1 MLRNGRGVILSDC
14 RNNRGYGCLFK
25 DLKIVILSDLQ
36 GCNVSLLPKF
46 NVVVFTRSQKPCLVR
61 ER

>member
-14 RNNRGYGCLFK
+14 RNIQ

-36 GCNVSLLPKF
+36 GCNVSSLPKF